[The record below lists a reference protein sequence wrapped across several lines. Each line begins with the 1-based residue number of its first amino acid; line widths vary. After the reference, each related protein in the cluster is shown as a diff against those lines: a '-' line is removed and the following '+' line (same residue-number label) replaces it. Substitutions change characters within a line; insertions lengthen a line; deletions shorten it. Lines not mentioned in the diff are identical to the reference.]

1 MLVKTVGQGREAD
14 AFRDA
19 LACGEVSAWEERLEE
34 ARREIEEARA
44 EAVGLMKVEGDIER
58 RLRELEDSADVPS
71 IEIELEGR
79 RTELGVALKQWRVN
93 TLAGLLVRETLAQ
106 FTQERQPMVLAE
118 ASGMFQRVTQGR
130 YERVQRST
138 DEEGIVVVDVDGRV
152 KTPDELSRGAAE
164 QLYLCLRLGL
174 AEEFARRAEP
184 MPLVMDDVLVNFDA
198 ARRRTTAELLID
210 FSERHQ
216 ILLFTCHEEIA
227 DLVRLLRPDTRL
239 IDLS

>member
-1 MLVKTVGQGREAD
+1 VEA
-14 AFRDA
+14 A
-19 LACGEVSAWEERLEE
+19 
-34 ARREIEEARA
+34 
-44 EAVGLMKVEGDIER
+44 GLMKVEGDIER

-79 RTELGVALKQWRVN
+79 RTELGAALEQWRVN

-130 YERVQRST
+130 YVRVQRST
-138 DEEGIVVVDVDGRV
+138 DEEGIVVVDANGRV
-152 KTPDELSRGAAE
+152 KTPDELSRGTAE

-198 ARRRTTAELLID
+198 VRRRTTAELLIG

-239 IDLS
+239 IELS